1 MSKVLKVKAAANDIG
16 AMLINN
22 NTREIVR
29 YGTSGTNILFYKG
42 IVTYMEIDEPCYP
55 QVIWTRVTKQ
65 EEKFVKKDLTYF
77 GSIEGIDECKKFIKS
92 YTNMK

>member
-29 YGTSGTNILFYKG
+29 YGVSGINILFYKG
-42 IVTYMEIDEPCYP
+42 IVTYMEIDDPCNP

-92 YTNMK
+92 HTNIK